1 MGVID
6 SKNLLTA
13 TESVKAKNPKP
24 FSRRKKNPFAKQ
36 FKLSDRNAPEQQ
48 DIQSRQKKPVLNNKP
63 VLGSK
68 PVLNNKKVLTD
79 KRGPVRNNLTADG
92 NKANERT
99 NGSAEKKPVLTDN
112 RKNEKKPVLLGEG
125 NTAAKTVLSD
135 NAKRGSEQAKTARQR
150 SVQYPSYFAED
161 ASKES
166 RKTPVR
172 IMSLGG
178 VNEIG
183 KNIYVYE
190 CCNDIF
196 IIDCGL
202 AFPDDDMLG
211 VDLVIPD
218 FTYLE
223 KNKEKIRGIVL
234 THGHEDHIGA
244 LPYFLK
250 KINVPVYGTRLT
262 LGLVEGKLREHGIL
276 SQCLLNVV
284 VPRQNVRMGCMSVE
298 FIRVNHSIPDAC
310 AMAVHTPAGVIV
322 HTGDFK
328 VDYTPIEGGI
338 IDLARFGELGN
349 KGVLAL
355 LSESTNAE
363 RPGYTATERKV
374 GESFKSLFA
383 GAEGKRIIV
392 ATFSSNIHRIQQI
405 INNAEVWDRKVAVSG
420 RSMLNVL
427 TTAKELNYIK
437 IPDGM
442 LVDIEDVNKYP
453 PEKMV
458 IITTGSQ
465 GEPLS
470 ALSRM
475 SSGDH
480 RQVTITPNDL
490 IIISATPIPGNEK
503 FVGKLVNEL
512 MKQGA
517 EVVYEAMYEVHV
529 SGHACQDELKM
540 MLALTKPKFFIPI
553 HGEYKHMKKH
563 ESLAI
568 KMGIPEENIF
578 LLNIGQVVETDSV
591 EMKVVGQVQAGRV
604 LVDGLGVGDVG
615 SVVLRDRKHLAED
628 GLIVVVTTIN
638 RETGAVAA
646 GPDIVSRGFVYV
658 KESEEL
664 MEEAKQLVAK
674 TLQNCCDRN
683 IREWGNIKSS
693 VRDELG
699 NFIFQKT
706 KRSPMI
712 LPIIMEV

>member
-1 MGVID
+1 MGILD
-6 SKNLLTA
+6 SKNLLTSP
-13 TESVKAKNPKP
+13 EQSKQKGKAKQNVK
-24 FSRRKKNPFAKQ
+24 SKGTKKITKLGGQ
-36 FKLSDRNAPEQQ
+36 FKLTDRKKTVSDAP
-48 DIQSRQKKPVLNNKP
+48 SNN
-63 VLGSK
+63 
-68 PVLNNKKVLTD
+68 
-79 KRGPVRNNLTADG
+79 
-92 NKANERT
+92 
-99 NGSAEKKPVLTDN
+99 SAEKTQKKATSAAKPQGTPVL
-112 RKNEKKPVLLGEG
+112 KN
-125 NTAAKTVLSD
+125 NTAKKAAVPAQPAAPQK
-135 NAKRGSEQAKTARQR
+135 
-150 SVQYPSYFAED
+150 
-161 ASKES
+161 
-166 RKTPVR
+166 KTPVR
-172 IMSLGG
+172 IMALGG
-178 VNEIG
+178 INEIG
-183 KNIYVYE
+183 KNLYVYE
-190 CCNDIF
+190 CSNDMF

-202 AFPDDDMLG
+202 AFPDEDMLG

-218 FTYLE
+218 FAYLE
-223 KNKEKIRGIVL
+223 KNREKFRGVVL

-244 LPYFLK
+244 LPYLLK
-250 KINVPVYGTRLT
+250 KVNVPVYGTRLT
-262 LGLVEGKLREHGIL
+262 LGLVEGKLKEHGML
-276 SQCLLNVV
+276 ADCKLNVV
-284 VPRQNVRMGCMSVE
+284 EPRQNVKMGCMAVE

-310 AMAVHTPAGVIV
+310 AMAIHTPAGIIV

-374 GESFKSLFA
+374 GESFRSLFA
-383 GAEGKRIIV
+383 SGEGKRIIV

-405 INNAEVWDRKVAVSG
+405 INSAKLWDRKVAVSG
-420 RSMLNVL
+420 RSMLNVMN
-427 TTAKELNYIK
+427 TAKELNYIK
-437 IPDGM
+437 IPEGM
-442 LVDIEDVNKYP
+442 LIDIENVNNYP
-453 PEKMV
+453 PEKVV

-480 RQVTITPNDL
+480 RQVSITPNDL

-553 HGEYKHMKKH
+553 HGEFKHLMKHK
-563 ESLAI
+563 SLAMQ
-568 KMGIPEENIF
+568 MGIPEENIF
-578 LLNIGQVVETDSV
+578 LLNLGQVVTTDSI
-591 EMKVVGQVQAGRV
+591 EMKITEQVQAGKV

-628 GLIVVVTTIN
+628 GLIIVVATMN
-638 RETGAVAA
+638 RENGTVVA
-646 GPDIVSRGFVYV
+646 GPDVISRGFVYV

-664 MEEAKQLVAK
+664 IDNAKQVVAK
-674 TLQNCCDRN
+674 SFKKCADRN
-683 IREWGNIKSS
+683 IREWGNIKSA
-693 VRDELG
+693 VRDDLG
-699 NFIFQKT
+699 DYIYQKT

-712 LPIIMEV
+712 LPIIMEI

>member
-1 MGVID
+1 MGIID

-13 TESVKAKNPKP
+13 TENIKPKATKP
-24 FSRRKKNPFAKQ
+24 YSKRRKNPFAKQ
-36 FKLSDRNAPEQQ
+36 FKLTDRNAPKDAPASESLTGILNAKPANKTVLTDNRQQ
-48 DIQSRQKKPVLNNKP
+48 GKKPVL
-63 VLGSK
+63 
-68 PVLNNKKVLTD
+68 TD
-79 KRGPVRNNLTADG
+79 RRAS
-92 NKANERT
+92 E
-99 NGSAEKKPVLTDN
+99 SKKPVLTDN
-112 RKNEKKPVLLGEG
+112 RNQNKKPVLTDNKSSEKKSISADSR
-125 NTAAKTVLSD
+125 NDKKPVLTD
-135 NAKRGSEQAKTARQR
+135 NKPHHNNNKQETRKQE
-150 SVQYPSYFAED
+150 YPSFFAED
-161 ASKES
+161 EKKSG

-223 KNKEKIRGIVL
+223 KNREKIRGIVL

-276 SQCLLNVV
+276 SQCSLNVV

-405 INNAEVWDRKVAVSG
+405 INNAESWGRKVAVSG

-427 TTAKELNYIK
+427 TTAIELNYIK
-437 IPDGM
+437 VPQGM

-453 PEKMV
+453 PEK
-458 IITTGSQ
+458 
-465 GEPLS
+465 
-470 ALSRM
+470 
-475 SSGDH
+475 
-480 RQVTITPNDL
+480 
-490 IIISATPIPGNEK
+490 
-503 FVGKLVNEL
+503 
-512 MKQGA
+512 
-517 EVVYEAMYEVHV
+517 
-529 SGHACQDELKM
+529 
-540 MLALTKPKFFIPI
+540 
-553 HGEYKHMKKH
+553 
-563 ESLAI
+563 
-568 KMGIPEENIF
+568 
-578 LLNIGQVVETDSV
+578 
-591 EMKVVGQVQAGRV
+591 
-604 LVDGLGVGDVG
+604 
-615 SVVLRDRKHLAED
+615 
-628 GLIVVVTTIN
+628 
-638 RETGAVAA
+638 
-646 GPDIVSRGFVYV
+646 
-658 KESEEL
+658 
-664 MEEAKQLVAK
+664 
-674 TLQNCCDRN
+674 
-683 IREWGNIKSS
+683 W
-693 VRDELG
+693 
-699 NFIFQKT
+699 
-706 KRSPMI
+706 
-712 LPIIMEV
+712 

>member
-1 MGVID
+1 
-6 SKNLLTA
+6 
-13 TESVKAKNPKP
+13 
-24 FSRRKKNPFAKQ
+24 
-36 FKLSDRNAPEQQ
+36 
-48 DIQSRQKKPVLNNKP
+48 
-63 VLGSK
+63 
-68 PVLNNKKVLTD
+68 
-79 KRGPVRNNLTADG
+79 
-92 NKANERT
+92 
-99 NGSAEKKPVLTDN
+99 
-112 RKNEKKPVLLGEG
+112 
-125 NTAAKTVLSD
+125 
-135 NAKRGSEQAKTARQR
+135 
-150 SVQYPSYFAED
+150 
-161 ASKES
+161 
-166 RKTPVR
+166 
-172 IMSLGG
+172 
-178 VNEIG
+178 
-183 KNIYVYE
+183 
-190 CCNDIF
+190 
-196 IIDCGL
+196 
-202 AFPDDDMLG
+202 
-211 VDLVIPD
+211 
-218 FTYLE
+218 
-223 KNKEKIRGIVL
+223 
-234 THGHEDHIGA
+234 
-244 LPYFLK
+244 
-250 KINVPVYGTRLT
+250 
-262 LGLVEGKLREHGIL
+262 
-276 SQCLLNVV
+276 
-284 VPRQNVRMGCMSVE
+284 
-298 FIRVNHSIPDAC
+298 
-310 AMAVHTPAGVIV
+310 
-322 HTGDFK
+322 
-328 VDYTPIEGGI
+328 
-338 IDLARFGELGN
+338 
-349 KGVLAL
+349 
-355 LSESTNAE
+355 
-363 RPGYTATERKV
+363 
-374 GESFKSLFA
+374 
-383 GAEGKRIIV
+383 
-392 ATFSSNIHRIQQI
+392 
-405 INNAEVWDRKVAVSG
+405 
-420 RSMLNVL
+420 
-427 TTAKELNYIK
+427 
-437 IPDGM
+437 
-442 LVDIEDVNKYP
+442 
-453 PEKMV
+453 MV

-553 HGEYKHMKKH
+553 HGEYKHLKKH

-615 SVVLRDRKHLAED
+615 SVVLRDRKHLSED